1 MNQQTSSSTRM
12 RAVALAFMALGA
24 SAAMAQAGNNAA
36 PNNGVTNLSAPQS
49 AAQAAPAT
57 SAVPAGTSAAAV
69 RAAVTQTSAPS
80 NASLT
85 PPATNRVGD
94 STNYLL
100 ALQASGQYA
109 SRNAHPVT
117 SDVAQRTYQR
127 YLESFTHKIPE
138 SSETQ
143 VSSKSGGSR

>member
-1 MNQQTSSSTRM
+1 MKNTRISTATQTKAMMAAIMMLALSTAAVAQSSSP
-12 RAVALAFMALGA
+12 AGNAGA
-24 SAAMAQAGNNAA
+24 SGK
-36 PNNGVTNLSAPQS
+36 VTNVSVPQGAATTPAP
-49 AAQAAPAT
+49 AAAPA
-57 SAVPAGTSAAAV
+57 S
-69 RAAVTQTSAPS
+69 AAVTQTPAPTQ
-80 NASLT
+80 ATLK

-94 STNYLL
+94 ATNYLL

-109 SRNAHPVT
+109 SRNNYPVT

-143 VSSKSGGSR
+143 VGNKSGGSR

>member
-57 SAVPAGTSAAAV
+57 SAAPAGASAAA

-143 VSSKSGGSR
+143 VSSKTGGSR

>member
-1 MNQQTSSSTRM
+1 MKNTRISTATQTKAMMAAIVMLALSTAAVAQSSSP
-12 RAVALAFMALGA
+12 ASNAGA
-24 SAAMAQAGNNAA
+24 SGK
-36 PNNGVTNLSAPQS
+36 VTNVSVPQG
-49 AAQAAPAT
+49 AAAASAPAT
-57 SAVPAGTSAAAV
+57 APAS
-69 RAAVTQTSAPS
+69 AAVTQTPAPTQATL
-80 NASLT
+80 N

-94 STNYLL
+94 ATSYLL

-109 SRNAHPVT
+109 SRNNYPVT

-143 VSSKSGGSR
+143 VGNKSGSGR

>member
-1 MNQQTSSSTRM
+1 MKNTRISTATQTKAMMAAIMMLALSTAAVAQSSSP
-12 RAVALAFMALGA
+12 AGNAGA
-24 SAAMAQAGNNAA
+24 SGK
-36 PNNGVTNLSAPQS
+36 VTNVSVPQ
-49 AAQAAPAT
+49 
-57 SAVPAGTSAAAV
+57 GAAATP
-69 RAAVTQTSAPS
+69 APAVTQTPPPTQAT
-80 NASLT
+80 LK

-94 STNYLL
+94 ATSYLL

-109 SRNAHPVT
+109 SRNNYPVT

-143 VSSKSGGSR
+143 VGNKSGGSR

>member
-1 MNQQTSSSTRM
+1 MKNTRISTATQTKAMMAAIVMLALSTAAVAQSSSP
-12 RAVALAFMALGA
+12 ASNAGA
-24 SAAMAQAGNNAA
+24 SGK
-36 PNNGVTNLSAPQS
+36 VTNVSVPQG
-49 AAQAAPAT
+49 AAAT
-57 SAVPAGTSAAAV
+57 SAPA
-69 RAAVTQTSAPS
+69 AAVTQTPAPTQ
-80 NASLT
+80 ATLK

-94 STNYLL
+94 ATSYLL

-109 SRNAHPVT
+109 SRNNYPVT

-143 VSSKSGGSR
+143 VGNKSGGGR

>member
-1 MNQQTSSSTRM
+1 MKNTTSPRM
-12 RAVALAFMALGA
+12 PVRALIGIFVLTGLA
-24 SAAMAQAGNNAA
+24 SAAIAQSNASSA
-36 PNNGVTNLSAPQS
+36 TPSVTGKVTNVSAPQAPTAAS
-49 AAQAAPAT
+49 AQ
-57 SAVPAGTSAAAV
+57 
-69 RAAVTQTSAPS
+69 AAVTQTPAPTQ
-80 NASLT
+80 ATLK

-94 STNYLL
+94 ATNYLL

-109 SRNAHPVT
+109 SRNNYPVT

-143 VSSKSGGSR
+143 VGNKSGGGR

>member
-1 MNQQTSSSTRM
+1 MKNTRISTATQTKAMMAAIVMLALSTAAVAQSSSP
-12 RAVALAFMALGA
+12 ASNAGA
-24 SAAMAQAGNNAA
+24 SGK
-36 PNNGVTNLSAPQS
+36 VTNVSVPQG
-49 AAQAAPAT
+49 AAAT
-57 SAVPAGTSAAAV
+57 SAPA
-69 RAAVTQTSAPS
+69 AAVTQTPAPTQ
-80 NASLT
+80 ATLK

-94 STNYLL
+94 ATSYLL

-109 SRNAHPVT
+109 SRNNYPVT

-143 VSSKSGGSR
+143 VGNKSGSGR

>member
-1 MNQQTSSSTRM
+1 MNIKTTSRALALIAAMAGMSS
-12 RAVALAFMALGA
+12 VALAQTSEA
-24 SAAMAQAGNNAA
+24 SKAA
-36 PNNGVTNLSAPQS
+36 PASSGVTNVSVPKAAAP
-49 AAQAAPAT
+49 AGAANAQAAQ
-57 SAVPAGTSAAAV
+57 
-69 RAAVTQTSAPS
+69 AAVTQTQAPTQ
-80 NASLT
+80 ATLT

-94 STNYLL
+94 ASTYLL

-109 SRNAHPVT
+109 SRNSYPVT

-143 VSSKSGGSR
+143 VGNKTGGSR